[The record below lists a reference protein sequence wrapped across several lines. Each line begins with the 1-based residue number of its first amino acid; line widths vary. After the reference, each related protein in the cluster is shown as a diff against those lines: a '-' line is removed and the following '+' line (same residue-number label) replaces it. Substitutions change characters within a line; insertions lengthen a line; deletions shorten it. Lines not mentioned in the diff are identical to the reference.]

1 MLVLVKR
8 NLLEVPDTAVL
19 LYQNGWG
26 AVFLFCCR
34 VVVHG
39 ETKLNVKLQKWF
51 VRRTQHRGRLLAKN

>member
-26 AVFLFCCR
+26 AVFLFCCL

-39 ETKLNVKLQKWF
+39 ETKLNLCGKRETPKMV
-51 VRRTQHRGRLLAKN
+51 

>member
-8 NLLEVPDTAVL
+8 NLFGGTAVL

-51 VRRTQHRGRLLAKN
+51 VRRTQHR

>member
-8 NLLEVPDTAVL
+8 NLFGGTAVL

-51 VRRTQHRGRLLAKN
+51 VRRTEHSTDRQIAG